1 MKLLIVKI
9 VDALDQN
16 VVGKFINSVVWCPEG
31 FEFHDSVEEA
41 VNEELNF
48 MARLQ
53 HDYEPPQPDRVR
65 LQMNRL
71 NLFGFK
77 DIEFIEVEV
86 NQKEVK

>member
-9 VDALDQN
+9 VDADDQN
-16 VVGKFINSVVWCPEG
+16 LIGKYINSIVWCPDG

-65 LQMNRL
+65 LQMNRK

-77 DIEFIEVEV
+77 DVEFIEVEV